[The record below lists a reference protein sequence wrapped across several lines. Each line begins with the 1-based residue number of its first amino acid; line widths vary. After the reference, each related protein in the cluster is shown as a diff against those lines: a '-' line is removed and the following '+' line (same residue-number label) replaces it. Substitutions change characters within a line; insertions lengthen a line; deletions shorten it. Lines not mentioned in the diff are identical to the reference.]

1 MDMTG
6 QTPRKIFW
14 GWYVVAGAF
23 ITIGINYGA
32 RYCFGVFLKPMCE
45 ELGWSRSVV
54 SFAAS
59 LVFLVYGTGG
69 ILSGHLLDRFAPRWL
84 ITAGAT
90 IAVPPIQVA
99 NVERAPSYSTLSTDR
114 HVQSFLCSS
123 SMRRLMSP
131 TSCRSA
137 SNSLLISSSNSF
149 VPALP

>member
-1 MDMTG
+1 MEVETEK
-6 QTPRKIFW
+6 PRKVFW

-23 ITIGINYGA
+23 ITVAINYGA

-90 IAVPPIQVA
+90 IAASGFILTAFV
-99 NVERAPSYSTLSTDR
+99 STPLQLYL
-114 HVQSFLCSS
+114 VYGVLYALGASFFGTAVCMSS
-123 SMRRLMSP
+123 VLKW
-131 TSCRSA
+131 
-137 SNSLLISSSNSF
+137 F
-149 VPALP
+149 VRKRGIAIGITTVSVTGT